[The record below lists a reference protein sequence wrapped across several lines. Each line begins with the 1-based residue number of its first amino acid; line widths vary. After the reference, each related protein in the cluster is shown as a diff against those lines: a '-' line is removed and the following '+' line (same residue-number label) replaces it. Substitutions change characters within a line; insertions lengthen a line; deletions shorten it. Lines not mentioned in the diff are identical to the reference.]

1 MCCFLAL
8 YQEDVEYAPLRCMV
22 HARGCACKAKSA
34 TATVM
39 LSDKRVTRLQIAVY
53 RDVSMHL
60 LCVWPGSSI
69 FRPLKP
75 QMLL

>member
-1 MCCFLAL
+1 M
-8 YQEDVEYAPLRCMV
+8 
-22 HARGCACKAKSA
+22 HARGCACVAKSA

-39 LSDKRVTRLQIAVY
+39 LSDKRSDEIADCSVY

-69 FRPLKP
+69 FRPLKA